1 MSIRWKILLSFV
13 LTTILTVAVVAGIVF
28 KNFRDYAVQAFSEEA
43 SGQLMR
49 IDDIINIH
57 LSNAARSVEYM
68 ASLPELRDGL
78 GKFDSF
84 AKTTVDTVV
93 DRKVLNPYGQSV
105 SDIFEQ
111 IAKINPSFEFVY
123 AGFKDS
129 GYIQFP
135 GDTLFAGY
143 NPPEREWFT
152 VALQSKSEIS
162 STQPYVSTDKTV
174 VSSVMSRIRDNS
186 NNVIGVASIDFK
198 LSTLTDTLTNLRMGK
213 TGYVIVL
220 DTNGTLLVD
229 NKNPDNIG
237 KTVADINTPALNRIN
252 STSEGHF
259 QDTLGGVSY
268 YIQVH
273 VSEATG
279 WKIVALRTTD
289 EVLASA
295 IRSSLDVLYTGLGM
309 LVLVT
314 LLSFF
319 ISRSIARPITRLVEA
334 SEQIAQGNFNAL
346 PDARLFKA
354 ELGTLYNSLSLMVT
368 NLSQLISTS
377 EAKTAEAEEQTQK
390 AAAALK
396 EAENACQLAE
406 TSKREGMLEA
416 AGHLEKVVVELAHG
430 SDEINTM
437 LEETTQGLSK
447 QLSITAETATAMEQI
462 NASVMEVARSAS
474 DASVNADQARQQ
486 TKAGLK
492 NMGTVVSSVGEV
504 KSNALLVQQS
514 LDSLGK
520 QAEAIGRIMGII
532 SDIAD
537 QTNLLALNAAIEAA
551 RAGDAGRGFAV
562 VADEVRKL
570 AEKTMQATKE
580 VGTSVHGIQKGT
592 QDSITSM
599 QGAEK
604 AIENTISNVKE
615 AEHGLEEISSAIEN
629 TAGQIRSIATA
640 VEEQS
645 SASEQVTRSS
655 SEINILV
662 DEDSQKIMHCAKLV
676 AVMKDNAH
684 KLETLMESLKQ

>member
-1 MSIRWKILLSFV
+1 MSIRGKLLLAFILTTV
-13 LTTILTVAVVAGIVF
+13 LTITVVAGIVF
-28 KNFRDYAVQAFSEEA
+28 KNFRDDAVQAFSEEA

-57 LSNAARSVEYM
+57 LSNAAKAAEYM
-68 ASLPELRDGL
+68 ASLPELRSGL
-78 GKFDSF
+78 GKFNNIS
-84 AKTTVDTVV
+84 KTTEDTLV
-93 DRKVLNPYGQSV
+93 DRPTMTPQGQALF
-105 SDIFEQ
+105 DIFEQ

-129 GYIQFP
+129 GYVQFP
-135 GDTLFAGY
+135 GDTMPAGY
-143 NPPEREWFT
+143 NPPEREWFL
-152 VALQSKSEIS
+152 VALESKSETS
-162 STQPYVSTDKTV
+162 YTQPYVSSDKVV
-174 VSSVMSRIRDNS
+174 VSSVMSRIRDDS
-186 NNVIGVASIDFK
+186 NNVVGVASIDFK
-198 LSTLTDTLTNLRMGK
+198 LSTMTDTLSNMRLGK
-213 TGYVIVL
+213 TGYIIVL
-220 DTNGTLLVD
+220 DQNGALLVD
-229 NKNPDNIG
+229 SKNPDHIG
-237 KTVADINTPALNRIN
+237 KTVTELNDPVLNRIN
-252 STSEGHF
+252 GLSEGYFEDRINGIAH
-259 QDTLGGVSY
+259 
-268 YIQVH
+268 YIQVY
-273 VSEATG
+273 VSDATG
-279 WKIVALRTTD
+279 WKIIVLRTSQ

-295 IRSSLDVLYTGLGM
+295 IRSSLNVLYTGMGV

-346 PDARLFKA
+346 PDARLFKG

-377 EAKTAEAEEQTQK
+377 EAKTAEAEEQTKK
-390 AAAALK
+390 AASALK

-406 TSKREGMLEA
+406 TSKRDGMLEA

-430 SDEINTM
+430 SDEINAI
-437 LEETTQGLSK
+437 LEETTKGLSK

-492 NMGTVVSSVGEV
+492 NMGTVVSSVEEV
-504 KSNALLVQQS
+504 KTNAHLVQQS

-615 AEHGLEEISSAIEN
+615 AEHGLEEISSAIED

-640 VEEQS
+640 AEEQS
-645 SASEQVTRSS
+645 AASEQVTRSS

-684 KLETLMESLKQ
+684 KLEELMESLKK